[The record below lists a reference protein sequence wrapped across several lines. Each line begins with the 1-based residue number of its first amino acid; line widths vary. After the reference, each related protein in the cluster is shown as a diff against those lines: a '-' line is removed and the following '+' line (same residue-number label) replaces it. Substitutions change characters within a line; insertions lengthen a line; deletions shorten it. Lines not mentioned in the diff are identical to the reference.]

1 MVVMVNSSIS
11 EFLVNDK
18 MRMQK
23 KIHPKLKIFLYLFV
37 VVSWQMPVK
46 AYQLNWN
53 DLWYYIEQNT
63 RMWDRVI
70 FTTTAQVFDPFVQ
83 SDTLSQQPSALTE
96 LGYEQTIYWEEGMV
110 VVETRDH
117 EGELLHFYYD
127 SNGAIVDVNAQSR
140 RNFLKMDILP
150 HYLRF
155 VVKHVEAWQK
165 ALQEVYIEGSEI
177 SLYRDPDLNI
187 HYRIGQL
194 QSNHFALVDKQ
205 RFFLKALHYP
215 IQNGEKEHL
224 IRIAF
229 EKMTTYEKLEYP
241 AQTDYFLDNRLFKRV
256 LVQSFKR
263 PEQLPWEQLHLKA
276 RQLSETPFTTLEYD
290 YTK

>member
-1 MVVMVNSSIS
+1 MVVMVNCSIS
-11 EFLVNDK
+11 EFFVNAK

-23 KIHPKLKIFLYLFV
+23 KVHPKLKIFLCLFV
-37 VVSWQMPVK
+37 VVSWQMPGK
-46 AYQLNWN
+46 AYQLDWN

-83 SDTLSQQPSALTE
+83 SDTLSPQPPALTE

-117 EGELLHFYYD
+117 GGDLLHFYYD
-127 SNGAIVDVNAQSR
+127 SNGAIVDVNVQSNR
-140 RNFLKMDILP
+140 DFLKMDILP

-155 VVKHVEAWQK
+155 VVKHAEAWQE
-165 ALQEVYIEGSEI
+165 ALQEVYIEGSQI

-187 HYRIGQL
+187 HYRIGEL

-256 LVQSFKR
+256 LVQSFNR
-263 PEQLPWEQLHLKA
+263 PEQLPWELLHLKA
-276 RQLSETPFTTLEYD
+276 RQMSETPFTTLEYD

>member
-1 MVVMVNSSIS
+1 MVVMVISSIS
-11 EFLVNDK
+11 EFFVNDK

-23 KIHPKLKIFLYLFV
+23 KFHPKLKIFLCFFV
-37 VVSWQMPVK
+37 VVSWQLPGK
-46 AYQLNWN
+46 AYQLDWN
-53 DLWYYIEQNT
+53 DLWYFIEQNT

-83 SDTLSQQPSALTE
+83 SDTFSQHPSALTE

-127 SNGAIVDVNAQSR
+127 SNGTIVDVNAQSK

-155 VVKHVEAWQK
+155 VVKHAEAWQK

-187 HYRIGQL
+187 HYRIGEL

-205 RFFLKALHYP
+205 RFFLKAIHYP

-224 IRIAF
+224 IHIAF

-263 PEQLPWEQLHLKA
+263 PEQLPWKQLHLKA
-276 RQLSETPFTTLEYD
+276 GQLSETPFTTLEYD